1 MKHCVLILQLSHL
14 CIFDL
19 MISKLQFN
27 LKFNHPSN
35 IFFLQLGSNFLS
47 TILTEYHCKT
57 CSEISY
63 YFLIQALASA
73 VPNLL
78 LYLCLLG
85 FVFVFSI
92 KIPPLSK
99 LHLTIVS
106 LKMHSEV
113 LCQNPNLLFYL
124 YLLLHLFIFSF
135 FKEGSSQK

>member
-35 IFFLQLGSNFLS
+35 IFFLQLDSNFLS

-113 LCQNPNLLFYL
+113 LCQNPNFLFYL